1 MISIVI
7 FILLGFQDTYANA
20 ENILFS
26 AFEEY
31 EGILCT
37 SVGLNNVWGQI
48 LPDPFLRRLILR
60 YRIPYIFCTQQ
71 YEHLAVGYNINLAM

>member
-7 FILLGFQDTYANA
+7 FILFCFQDTYANA

-31 EGILCT
+31 EEILCT
-37 SVGLNNVWGQI
+37 SVGLSNVWGQI

-60 YRIPYIFCTQQ
+60 YIIPYIFCTQSNMSIWQ
-71 YEHLAVGYNINLAM
+71 LAITLI

>member
-1 MISIVI
+1 V
-7 FILLGFQDTYANA
+7 LLGFQDTYANA

-26 AFEEY
+26 ALEEY

-60 YRIPYIFCTQQ
+60 YLVHIYLPHSKL
-71 YEHLAVGYNINLAM
+71 YEHLAFSCNINLAM